1 MLQWTF
7 HPFILQTKRF
17 YTVLIW
23 RRVLAFLCVSVS
35 LLGTLLY
42 VIIWCLL
49 QFVTYT
55 IVSLF
60 LCVFFLQASQFL
72 RIVTFYSTQLPG
84 PNYHCR
90 EVRWF
95 IRAIYI
101 YLCYQNAWEKYVQKG
116 RFWLTFVTL
125 CYCSLMSICTYTQGS
140 PLARLPPPKNAAEVF
155 LINCKMQLSPFWTNN
170 LTCWLFLSEY
180 LTLMLLH
187 DCSHQRCHLWMW
199 WLDFFIAHDL
209 HFGLHHNLPEIWE
222 CKVRF

>member
-101 YLCYQNAWEKYVQKG
+101 YIYAIKMLEKNMFRKADFGWRLLLCAIVHLWVFALIH
-116 RFWLTFVTL
+116 RVHL
-125 CYCSLMSICTYTQGS
+125 
-140 PLARLPPPKNAAEVF
+140 LPDYH
-155 LINCKMQLSPFWTNN
+155 LLKMQLRCSSLIVRCSFH
-170 LTCWLFLSEY
+170 LFEQ
-180 LTLMLLH
+180 TIWPVGCFCRNILH
-187 DCSHQRCHLWMW
+187 
-199 WLDFFIAHDL
+199 
-209 HFGLHHNLPEIWE
+209 
-222 CKVRF
+222 

>member
-1 MLQWTF
+1 MPCYRWKHVLMWILVPRYSFIICPFFICCRSSLDLLILLKWIICLALLVVKENLFMLQWTF

-90 EVRWF
+90 EVRF
-95 IRAIYI
+95 Y
-101 YLCYQNAWEKYVQKG
+101 
-116 RFWLTFVTL
+116 
-125 CYCSLMSICTYTQGS
+125 
-140 PLARLPPPKNAAEVF
+140 
-155 LINCKMQLSPFWTNN
+155 
-170 LTCWLFLSEY
+170 
-180 LTLMLLH
+180 
-187 DCSHQRCHLWMW
+187 
-199 WLDFFIAHDL
+199 
-209 HFGLHHNLPEIWE
+209 
-222 CKVRF
+222 

>member
-101 YLCYQNAWEKYVQKG
+101 YISMLSKCLRKICSERQILVDVCYSVLL
-116 RFWLTFVTL
+116 F
-125 CYCSLMSICTYTQGS
+125 TY
-140 PLARLPPPKNAAEVF
+140 E
-155 LINCKMQLSPFWTNN
+155 
-170 LTCWLFLSEY
+170 
-180 LTLMLLH
+180 
-187 DCSHQRCHLWMW
+187 
-199 WLDFFIAHDL
+199 DL
-209 HFGLHHNLPEIWE
+209 HLYTGFTS
-222 CKVRF
+222 CQTTTS